1 MIKNRQFVF
10 PILIAVMF
18 FSIIISAGIG
28 PVYIMPG
35 DILSILGEKFFHLQS
50 ANLPDWMQSIIIDQ
64 RLPRIIIAV
73 IIGASLA
80 VSGALMQAL
89 FHNPLADPYIIGVSA
104 GASLGAVVAMV
115 GIGSAFYVT
124 SPFINNNIV
133 VLLSFIGGII
143 SAILVYIIAR
153 KNGKVSVAT
162 LLLTGIAIGGMM
174 QALTTFI
181 MLQQQ
186 TTDLKSIM
194 TRLMGSFSTAS
205 WSDVLVI
212 LPFAVIGVFLTFLIT
227 KQLDILSLG
236 DDEAHHL
243 GINVKVIRTIILVIA
258 TLLASISV
266 ALFGI
271 IAFVG
276 LIVPHISRLLM
287 GPKHKLLITCS
298 IFLGAILLIWSD
310 AIARSIIPA
319 KEIPIGIITSVIGSI
334 FFLYLLKK

>member
-18 FSIIISAGIG
+18 FSIVISAGIG